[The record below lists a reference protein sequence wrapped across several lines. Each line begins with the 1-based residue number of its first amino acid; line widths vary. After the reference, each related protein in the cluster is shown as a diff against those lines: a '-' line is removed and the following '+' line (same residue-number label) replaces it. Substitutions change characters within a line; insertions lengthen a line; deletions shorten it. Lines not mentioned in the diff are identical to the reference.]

1 MRQSAERFGGIFC
14 VICALFFGFFGAI
27 PSAAAAPVL
36 PDIEDKRISEDTS
49 LSVTISIQNARA
61 GALAVTAAADNDA
74 LVPPG
79 GISVTGGGATR
90 ILTVLPEAEESG
102 QTRIR
107 ITASDDSGTDTVDFL
122 LEVFAIND
130 APTAD
135 VPDAQEVDEGESLT
149 FGTAEGNPIAVDDID
164 AGTNSV
170 ETMITAENG
179 TLEAAANSGATI
191 SGNETGSLTLLGRI
205 SQINAALDGLV
216 YSPNADFFGT
226 DVVEV
231 RIDDKGHTGGVDN
244 PFETPDKVARASFE
258 VTVQPVNDP
267 PEIDAP
273 ESAETLEDTPLVF
286 GAENENAITVSDI
299 DAGDEPVR
307 VTVAIEDGLL
317 SVSDENADAVAGQ
330 GTPEIAFSAP
340 PGTANEILDGLTA
353 TVGPVEV
360 TDGGFGDP
368 QLRVPPNWSGNTVL
382 EIVVNDQGHTGSG
395 GPLSAQW
402 TLPVEVI
409 SVNDAPTISLS
420 SPRLVLDEDG
430 RRLFGSE
437 TVVIRDADAGDN
449 PIRLALNWTEG
460 DLTVPETDE
469 VDRLDT
475 GERSV
480 ELEGSIANLNDLLG
494 GLIFT
499 PEPDWNGEAELIIA
513 VDDQGHS
520 GEAGEAETAERTLT
534 LAVRPVP
541 DAPTLEDVE
550 TIEMTPIEMN
560 AENPSGELVAD
571 LLAGRV
577 ADADGNPDE
586 IGMAVVFVEN
596 DRGEWQFSTDDGEN
610 WTPFPEETG
619 ESASVLLG
627 PDARVRFVP
636 ETDWEGFAELDFRL
650 WDGSDGA
657 AGGTVG
663 VDIPEVGGETAFGAE
678 IGMLSILVGDPPP
691 LVADAG
697 PNQTVVEGDTVT
709 LDGSD
714 SQTPTGA
721 TAAFFWEQIA
731 GSGVTLSDARAIQPA
746 FVVPAIGPEG
756 EEFIF
761 RLTLTA
767 EGLPE
772 SSDDVRVSATRDMT
786 IVADAGGDLA
796 VPENTEVV
804 LDGTGSR
811 IPDGMTV
818 GVEWTQMDGPEVTL
832 GNATTLTPFFVGP
845 AVDQDT
851 ALVFRLALT
860 DPEGNEIADSV
871 QITVT
876 AQPVIRAD
884 AGPDQTVEEGA
895 TVALNGTDSFVES
908 GVAALY
914 QWTQTAGPSV
924 SLANP
929 AAAETTFVAPDVPE
943 NQSETLTFTL
953 EVRDNAGTEVDT
965 DDVAIQV
972 LDAGPT
978 ATPPAADA
986 GSNQQ
991 VAPGAFVTLNG
1002 TASNDSDGTIVAFEW
1017 TQQSGPTVALSN
1029 PAAATT
1035 TFTAPAETATLRFQ
1049 LAVTDNGGLTD
1060 RDTVTITVADD
1071 TPPGPG
1077 AGEPAEFQEGET
1089 VRLNVSPSPDFG
1101 AVTGYRWTQVSG
1113 TTVPLSDP
1121 NVQRPTFVPPPE
1133 TAGQTLAFEVVLTNA
1148 QGRTQNATQS
1158 IRVLDNGIT
1167 GFPDDAITFRPTT
1180 AHTMGIR
1187 MSGGA
1192 ELVALEPVDVENT
1205 DSAGRPAGLPFGL
1218 VAYTFRTPNPG
1229 DSARGTLF
1237 LQTVTPASFRWFVYD
1252 AAAGWRDFSANAALG
1267 EDGTRVT
1274 LTVTD
1279 GGPGDED
1286 GVANGLVRHT
1296 GGLGSTTPGAPG
1308 TGEGGAGDSGGGC
1321 FIQSLF
1327 GAD

>member
-1 MRQSAERFGGIFC
+1 YRYVREEPRAK
-14 VICALFFGFFGAI
+14 AL
-27 PSAAAAPVL
+27 
-36 PDIEDKRISEDTS
+36 
-49 LSVTISIQNARA
+49 
-61 GALAVTAAADNDA
+61 LAV
-74 LVPPG
+74 
-79 GISVTGGGATR
+79 
-90 ILTVLPEAEESG
+90 
-102 QTRIR
+102 
-107 ITASDDSGTDTVDFL
+107 
-122 LEVFAIND
+122 
-130 APTAD
+130 
-135 VPDAQEVDEGESLT
+135 
-149 FGTAEGNPIAVDDID
+149 
-164 AGTNSV
+164 
-170 ETMITAENG
+170 
-179 TLEAAANSGATI
+179 AAND
-191 SGNETGSLTLLGRI
+191 
-205 SQINAALDGLV
+205 ALDGLV

-231 RIDDKGHTGGVDN
+231 RIDDKGHTGEVDN
-244 PFETPDKVARASFE
+244 PFETPEKVARASFE
-258 VTVQPVNDP
+258 VAVQPVNDP

-286 GAENENAITVSDI
+286 SADNENAITVSDI

-330 GTPEIAFSAP
+330 RTSEITFSAP
-340 PGTANEILDGLTA
+340 QETANAILDGLTA
-353 TVGPVEV
+353 RVGPVE
-360 TDGGFGDP
+360 TADGGLGEP
-368 QLRVPPNWSGNTVL
+368 QLRTPSNWSGNTVL
-382 EIVVNDQGHTGSG
+382 EIVVNDQGHTGAG
-395 GPLSAQW
+395 GPLSAEW
-402 TLPVEVI
+402 TLPVEAT

-420 SPRLVLDEDG
+420 SPRFVLDEDD

-437 TVVIRDADAGDN
+437 AVVIRDVDAGDN

-480 ELEGSIANLNDLLG
+480 ELEGSIADLNDLLG
-494 GLIFT
+494 DLIFT
-499 PEPDWNGEAELIIA
+499 PEPDWNGEAELTIA
-513 VDDQGHS
+513 ADDQGHS
-520 GEAGEAETAERTLT
+520 GEIGEAKTTERILT

-541 DAPTLEDVE
+541 DAPVLEDVD

-560 AENPSGELVAD
+560 AENPSGELVSD

-577 ADADGNPDE
+577 SDADENPDE
-586 IGMAVVFVEN
+586 IGMAVVFAEN
-596 DRGEWQFSTDDGEN
+596 DSGEWQFSTDDGRN
-610 WTPFPEETG
+610 WTPFPEGTNEN
-619 ESASVLLG
+619 ASVLLG
-627 PDARVRFVP
+627 PDARIRFVP
-636 ETDWEGFAELDFRL
+636 EADWEGFAELDFRP

-657 AGGTVG
+657 ASGAMG
-663 VDIPEVGGETAFGAE
+663 VNIVEVGGEAPFGAE

-709 LDGSD
+709 LDGSG
-714 SQTPTGA
+714 SQTPTEV
-721 TAAFFWEQIA
+721 TTAFFWEQIA
-731 GSGVTLSDARAIQPA
+731 GPSVSLSDPLAIQPT
-746 FVVPAIGPEG
+746 FVVPEIGPEG

-772 SSDDVRVSATRDMT
+772 SSDDVRVSATQDMT
-786 IVADAGGDLA
+786 VVADAGDDLA

-804 LDGTGSR
+804 LDGSGSR
-811 IPDGMTV
+811 IPDGVTV
-818 GVEWTQMDGPEVTL
+818 GVEWTQTAGPEVTI
-832 GNATTLTPFFVGP
+832 GNATTLTPFFTSP

-851 ALVFRLALT
+851 ALVFRLILT

-876 AQPVIRAD
+876 DQPAIRAD

-895 TVALNGTDSFVES
+895 TVTLNGTGSFVES

-929 AAAETTFVAPDVPE
+929 AAAETTFVAPDVAE
-943 NQSETLTFTL
+943 NQSETLVFTL

-978 ATPPAADA
+978 AAPPAADA
-986 GSNQQ
+986 GSNQR
-991 VAPGAFVTLNG
+991 VAPGSSVTLSG
-1002 TASNDSDGTIVAFEW
+1002 TGSSDSDGTIVAYQW
-1017 TQQSGPTVALSN
+1017 TQESGPSVALSN
-1029 PAAATT
+1029 AAAATT
-1035 TFTAPAETATLRFQ
+1035 TFTAPAETATLRFR

-1060 RDTVTITVADD
+1060 QDTVTITVADD

-1077 AGEPAEFQEGET
+1077 AGEPAEFREGET

-1101 AVTGYRWTQVSG
+1101 AATGYRWTQVSG

-1133 TAGQTLAFEVVLTNA
+1133 TVGQTLAFEVVLTNA

-1167 GFPDDAITFRPTT
+1167 GFPDDAITFRPTNQ
-1180 AHTMGIR
+1180 HTMGIR
-1187 MSGGA
+1187 MSGA
-1192 ELVALEPVDVENT
+1192 AALVALEPVDVGNT
-1205 DSAGRPAGLPFGL
+1205 DTDGRPANLPFGL
-1218 VAYTFRTPNPG
+1218 VAYTFRVATPG
-1229 DSARGTLF
+1229 DSAAATIFPQTPQPNSHQWF
-1237 LQTVTPASFRWFVYD
+1237 LYD
-1252 AAAGWRDFSANAALG
+1252 DTGGWREYGDNASLND
-1267 EDGTRVT
+1267 DGTRLT
-1274 LTVTD
+1274 LTVAD

-1296 GGLGSTTPGAPG
+1296 GGLGSDTPTGPG
-1308 TGEGGAGDSGGGC
+1308 SDGGGGGAGDSGC
-1321 FIQSLF
+1321 FIRALLGSE
-1327 GAD
+1327 

>member
-1 MRQSAERFGGIFC
+1 MT
-14 VICALFFGFFGAI
+14 I
-27 PSAAAAPVL
+27 P
-36 PDIEDKRISEDTS
+36 
-49 LSVTISIQNARA
+49 IQNAQTA
-61 GALAVTAAADNDA
+61 TLEVTATADDAA
-74 LVPPG
+74 LVPPN

-107 ITASDDSGTDTVDFL
+107 IEASDDSGTDTVDFL

-130 APTAD
+130 APTAE
-135 VPDAQEVDEGESLT
+135 VPDTQEVDEGESLT
-149 FGTAEGNPIAVDDID
+149 FGTAEGNAIVVDDID

-170 ETMITAENG
+170 ETEVTAENG
-179 TLEAAANSGATI
+179 TLEAAANGGATI
-191 SGNETGSLTLLGRI
+191 AGNETGRLALFGRI
-205 SQINAALDGLV
+205 SQINDALDGLV

-231 RIDDKGHTGGVDN
+231 RIDDKGHTGEVDN
-244 PFETPDKVARASFE
+244 PFETPEKVARASFE
-258 VTVQPVNDP
+258 VAVQPVNDP

-273 ESAETLEDTPLVF
+273 ESAETLEDAPLVF
-286 GAENENAITVSDI
+286 SADNENAITVSDI

-330 GTPEIAFSAP
+330 RTSEITFSAP
-340 PGTANEILDGLTA
+340 QETANAILDGLTA
-353 TVGPVEV
+353 RVGPVE
-360 TDGGFGDP
+360 TADGGLGEP
-368 QLRVPPNWSGNTVL
+368 QLRTPSNWSGNTVL
-382 EIVVNDQGHTGSG
+382 EIVVNDQGHTGAG
-395 GPLSAQW
+395 GPLSAEW
-402 TLPVEVI
+402 TLPVEAT

-420 SPRLVLDEDG
+420 SPRFVLDEDD

-437 TVVIRDADAGDN
+437 AVVIRDVDAGDN

-480 ELEGSIANLNDLLG
+480 ELEGSIADLNDLLG
-494 GLIFT
+494 DLIFT
-499 PEPDWNGEAELIIA
+499 PEPDWNGEAELTIA
-513 VDDQGHS
+513 ADDQGHS
-520 GEAGEAETAERTLT
+520 GEIGEAKTTERILT

-541 DAPTLEDVE
+541 DAPVLEDVD

-560 AENPSGELVAD
+560 AENPSGELVSD

-577 ADADGNPDE
+577 SDADENPDE
-586 IGMAVVFVEN
+586 IGMAVVFAEN
-596 DRGEWQFSTDDGEN
+596 DSGEWQFSTDDGRN
-610 WTPFPEETG
+610 WTPFPEGTNEN
-619 ESASVLLG
+619 ASVLLG
-627 PDARVRFVP
+627 PDARIRFVP
-636 ETDWEGFAELDFRL
+636 EADWEGFAELDFRP

-657 AGGTVG
+657 ASGAMG
-663 VDIPEVGGETAFGAE
+663 VNIVEVGGEAPFGAE

-709 LDGSD
+709 LDGSG
-714 SQTPTGA
+714 SQTPTEV
-721 TAAFFWEQIA
+721 TTAFFWEQIA
-731 GSGVTLSDARAIQPA
+731 GPSVSLSDPLAIQPT
-746 FVVPAIGPEG
+746 FVVPEIGPEG

-772 SSDDVRVSATRDMT
+772 SSDDVRVSATQDMT
-786 IVADAGGDLA
+786 VVADAGDDLA

-804 LDGTGSR
+804 LDGSGSR
-811 IPDGMTV
+811 IPDGVTV
-818 GVEWTQMDGPEVTL
+818 GVEWTQTAGPEVTI
-832 GNATTLTPFFVGP
+832 GNATTLTPFFTSP

-851 ALVFRLALT
+851 ALVFRLILT

-876 AQPVIRAD
+876 DQPAIRAD

-895 TVALNGTDSFVES
+895 TVTLNGTGSFVES

-929 AAAETTFVAPDVPE
+929 AAAETTFVAPDVAE
-943 NQSETLTFTL
+943 NQSETLVFTL

-978 ATPPAADA
+978 AAPPAADA
-986 GSNQQ
+986 GSNQR
-991 VAPGAFVTLNG
+991 VAPGSSVTLSG
-1002 TASNDSDGTIVAFEW
+1002 TGSSDSDGTIVAYQW
-1017 TQQSGPTVALSN
+1017 TQESGPSVALSN
-1029 PAAATT
+1029 AAAATT
-1035 TFTAPAETATLRFQ
+1035 TFTAPAETATLRFR

-1060 RDTVTITVADD
+1060 QDTVTITVADD

-1077 AGEPAEFQEGET
+1077 AGEPAEFREGET

-1101 AVTGYRWTQVSG
+1101 AATGYRWTQVSG

-1133 TAGQTLAFEVVLTNA
+1133 TVGQTLAFEVVLTNA

-1167 GFPDDAITFRPTT
+1167 GFPDDAITFRPTNQ
-1180 AHTMGIR
+1180 HTMGIR
-1187 MSGGA
+1187 MSGA
-1192 ELVALEPVDVENT
+1192 AALVALEPVDVGNT
-1205 DSAGRPAGLPFGL
+1205 DTDGRPANLPFGL
-1218 VAYTFRTPNPG
+1218 VAYTFRVATPG
-1229 DSARGTLF
+1229 DSAAATIFPQTPQPNSHQWF
-1237 LQTVTPASFRWFVYD
+1237 LYD
-1252 AAAGWRDFSANAALG
+1252 DTGGWREYGDNASLND
-1267 EDGTRVT
+1267 DGTRLT
-1274 LTVTD
+1274 LTVAD

-1296 GGLGSTTPGAPG
+1296 GGLGSDTPTGPG
-1308 TGEGGAGDSGGGC
+1308 SDGGGGGAGDSGC
-1321 FIQSLF
+1321 FIRALLGSE
-1327 GAD
+1327 

>member
-1 MRQSAERFGGIFC
+1 MT
-14 VICALFFGFFGAI
+14 I
-27 PSAAAAPVL
+27 P
-36 PDIEDKRISEDTS
+36 
-49 LSVTISIQNARA
+49 IQNAQTA
-61 GALAVTAAADNDA
+61 TLEVTATADDAA
-74 LVPPG
+74 LVPPN

-107 ITASDDSGTDTVDFL
+107 IEASDDSGTDTVDFL

-130 APTAD
+130 APTAE
-135 VPDAQEVDEGESLT
+135 VPDTQEVDEGESLT
-149 FGTAEGNPIAVDDID
+149 FGTAEGNAIVVDDID

-170 ETMITAENG
+170 ETEVTAENG
-179 TLEAAANSGATI
+179 TLEAAANGGATI
-191 SGNETGSLTLLGRI
+191 AGNETGRLALFGRI
-205 SQINAALDGLV
+205 SQINDALDGLV

-231 RIDDKGHTGGVDN
+231 RIDDKGHTGEVDN
-244 PFETPDKVARASFE
+244 PFETPEKVARASFE
-258 VTVQPVNDP
+258 VAVQPVNDP

-286 GAENENAITVSDI
+286 SADNENAITVSDI

-330 GTPEIAFSAP
+330 RTSEITFSAP
-340 PGTANEILDGLTA
+340 QETANAILDGLTA
-353 TVGPVEV
+353 RVGPVE
-360 TDGGFGDP
+360 TADGGLGEP
-368 QLRVPPNWSGNTVL
+368 QLRTPSNWSGNTVL
-382 EIVVNDQGHTGSG
+382 EIVVNDQGHTGAG
-395 GPLSAQW
+395 GPLSAEW
-402 TLPVEVI
+402 TLPVEAT

-420 SPRLVLDEDG
+420 SPRFVLDEDD

-437 TVVIRDADAGDN
+437 AVVIRDVDAGDN

-480 ELEGSIANLNDLLG
+480 ELEGSIADLNDLLG
-494 GLIFT
+494 DLIFT
-499 PEPDWNGEAELIIA
+499 PEPDWNGEAELTIA
-513 VDDQGHS
+513 ADDQGHS
-520 GEAGEAETAERTLT
+520 GEIGEAKTTERILT

-541 DAPTLEDVE
+541 DAPVLEDVD

-560 AENPSGELVAD
+560 AENPSGELVSD

-577 ADADGNPDE
+577 SDADENPDE
-586 IGMAVVFVEN
+586 IGMAVVFAEN
-596 DRGEWQFSTDDGEN
+596 DSGEWQFSTDDGRN
-610 WTPFPEETG
+610 WTPFPEGTNEN
-619 ESASVLLG
+619 ASVLLG
-627 PDARVRFVP
+627 PDARIRFVP
-636 ETDWEGFAELDFRL
+636 EADWEGFAELDFRP

-657 AGGTVG
+657 ASGAMG
-663 VDIPEVGGETAFGAE
+663 VNIVEVGGEAPFGAE

-709 LDGSD
+709 LDGSG
-714 SQTPTGA
+714 SQTPTEV
-721 TAAFFWEQIA
+721 TTAFFWEQIA
-731 GSGVTLSDARAIQPA
+731 GPSVSLSDPLAIQPT
-746 FVVPAIGPEG
+746 FVVPEIGPEG

-772 SSDDVRVSATRDMT
+772 SSDDVRVSATQDMT
-786 IVADAGGDLA
+786 VVADAGDDLA

-804 LDGTGSR
+804 LDGSGSR
-811 IPDGMTV
+811 IPDGVTV
-818 GVEWTQMDGPEVTL
+818 GVEWTQTAGPEVTI
-832 GNATTLTPFFVGP
+832 GNATTLTPFFTSP

-851 ALVFRLALT
+851 ALVFRLILT

-876 AQPVIRAD
+876 DQPAIRAD

-895 TVALNGTDSFVES
+895 TVTLNGTGSFVES

-929 AAAETTFVAPDVPE
+929 AAAETTFVAPDVAE
-943 NQSETLTFTL
+943 NQSETLVFTL

-978 ATPPAADA
+978 AAPPAADA
-986 GSNQQ
+986 GSNQR
-991 VAPGAFVTLNG
+991 VAPGSSVTLSG
-1002 TASNDSDGTIVAFEW
+1002 TGSSDSDGTIVAYQW
-1017 TQQSGPTVALSN
+1017 TQESGPSVALSN
-1029 PAAATT
+1029 AAAATT
-1035 TFTAPAETATLRFQ
+1035 TFTAPAETATLRFR

-1060 RDTVTITVADD
+1060 QDTVTITVADD

-1077 AGEPAEFQEGET
+1077 AGEPAEFREGET

-1101 AVTGYRWTQVSG
+1101 AATGYRWTQVSG

-1133 TAGQTLAFEVVLTNA
+1133 TVGQTLAFEVVLTNA

-1167 GFPDDAITFRPTT
+1167 GFPDDAITFRPTNQ
-1180 AHTMGIR
+1180 HTMGIR
-1187 MSGGA
+1187 MSGA
-1192 ELVALEPVDVENT
+1192 AALVALEPVDVGNT
-1205 DSAGRPAGLPFGL
+1205 DTDGRPANLPFGL
-1218 VAYTFRTPNPG
+1218 VAYTFRVATPG
-1229 DSARGTLF
+1229 DSAAATIFPQTPQPNSHQWF
-1237 LQTVTPASFRWFVYD
+1237 LYD
-1252 AAAGWRDFSANAALG
+1252 DTGGWREYGDNASLND
-1267 EDGTRVT
+1267 DGTRLT
-1274 LTVTD
+1274 LTVAD

-1296 GGLGSTTPGAPG
+1296 GGLGSDTPTGPG
-1308 TGEGGAGDSGGGC
+1308 SDGGGGGAGDSGC
-1321 FIQSLF
+1321 FIRALLGSE
-1327 GAD
+1327 